1 MTIKNGLAPCLADL
15 GGSPDSHVEALMGK
29 LECSGDPSLQN
40 ALNLVHGYLN
50 LIPSCGYREVLILYS
65 ALSACDTEDL
75 HGFTLRLQSW
85 MEKRG
90 QRKKLLK
97 LIEMRQGS
105 DFVLSISAGES

>member
-1 MTIKNGLAPCLADL
+1 MTIKDGLAPCLADL

-29 LECSGDPSLQN
+29 LECSGDSSLQN

-75 HGFTLRLQSW
+75 HGLTLRLQSW
-85 MEKRG
+85 MEKRW
-90 QRKKLLK
+90 QW
-97 LIEMRQGS
+97 ENENMH
-105 DFVLSISAGES
+105 